1 MQNIIAQF
9 KKVAPFIVTNVK
21 ASVTAE
27 MSETEIGQ
35 VIHEEIMSFSTKQQ
49 QMTTEYFTFDADKR
63 AAFASAM
70 YELIA
75 PLAEAF
81 KDSANPNYAAYVA
94 NTGKTGALN
103 FITNA

>member
-1 MQNIIAQF
+1 MKNIIEQF

-21 ASVTAE
+21 ARVTAE

-35 VIHEEIMSFSTKQQ
+35 VIHEEIMNFFTKQQ
-49 QMTTEYFTFDADKR
+49 QMTTEYLTFDADKR

-70 YELIA
+70 YELLA

-81 KDSANPNYAAYVA
+81 KDAVNPKYAAYVES
-94 NTGKTGALN
+94 TGKTGALN